1 MGTQEEKSRVT
12 DSTSVPLAETADASG
27 AIMPEAPESTPASS
41 SPAETSSPTEP
52 TTGRGERSLAEIA
65 GEGPGPLA
73 DENPRVQAVFQ
84 ESSLAMPDAPA
95 GHGAGHDLAPV
106 DATTDESRTRRRAQ
120 RARDGA
126 WLGGVCAGLA
136 KHLGIP
142 PLVIRLGFVALFC
155 TQFVGALL
163 YAVLWL
169 VMAPEERRRTPG
181 LEAHDRAG
189 MRQTASTPRGA
200 DVAAVVALGVFGV
213 GVVWLVQA
221 LGWGMLPE
229 IFVPVTLASVGAAM
243 VWRQADVGRGFDE
256 ANRSWFN
263 RLVAGGGWTAVMR
276 MVFGLLLVGAALTL
290 LLLTQGNLAQLPQVL
305 AMTALALAGLSV
317 VLAPWIQR
325 SRAALNEARA
335 ERARADARADVAAH
349 LHDSVLQTLALIQR
363 QSEDGRVVQQLARR
377 QERELRRWLY
387 GEEAAEST
395 LKAALQSA
403 AAEVEDE
410 HAVPVELIVVGDHA
424 LTPGLW
430 ALVKAVREAMV
441 NSAKHSGADVIDVY
455 AEVDGDHV
463 QTYIRD
469 RGRGFSLDEIP
480 EDRQGLRGSIMD
492 RMERHNGRAVIKTS
506 PDNGT
511 EVRLEMDS

>member
-1 MGTQEEKSRVT
+1 MNTQEHQSDALSADPAPAT
-12 DSTSVPLAETADASG
+12 DPSSLSDPSPLSDTATSEET
-27 AIMPEAPESTPASS
+27 PTTPAS
-41 SPAETSSPTEP
+41 AESAESA
-52 TTGRGERSLAEIA
+52 RGERSLLDIA
-65 GEGPGPLA
+65 GPGPGALA
-73 DENPRVQAVFQ
+73 DDPPARTAAEGQTPTA
-84 ESSLAMPDAPA
+84 APPA
-95 GHGAGHDLAPV
+95 GAVEPGPDTPGETSSP
-106 DATTDESRTRRRAQ
+106 ERRKAL

-142 PLVIRLGFVALFC
+142 VLVIRLGFVALFC
-155 TQFVGALL
+155 TQFIGALL

-169 VMAPEERRRTPG
+169 VIPPEGRRRSPG

-189 MRQTASTPRGA
+189 MRQESSAPRGA

-221 LGWGMLPE
+221 LGWGMAPE
-229 IFVPVTLASVGAAM
+229 IFVPVTLASVGAAL
-243 VWRQADVGRGFDE
+243 VWRQADVGRGLEE
-256 ANRSWFN
+256 ANRSWFT
-263 RLVAGGGWTAVMR
+263 RLVAGGGWAAVMR
-276 MVFGLLLVGAALTL
+276 MVFGLLLVGAAVAL

-305 AMTALALAGLSV
+305 AMTALALAGLSI

-325 SRAALNEARA
+325 SRAALDEARQ

-363 QSEDGRVVQQLARR
+363 QSADGRVVQQLARR

-387 GEEAAEST
+387 GDEVIEST
-395 LKAALQSA
+395 LKAAFTA
-403 AAEVEDE
+403 AAVEVEDE
-410 HAVPVELIVVGDHA
+410 HAVPVELIMVGDHD
-424 LTPGLW
+424 LTPGLGT
-430 ALVKAVREAMV
+430 LVKAAREAMV
-441 NSAKHSGADVIDVY
+441 NAAKHSGADEIDVY
-455 AEVDGDHV
+455 VEVAGDHV
-463 QTYIRD
+463 EAYIRD
-469 RGRGFSLDEIP
+469 RGRGFCLDSISD
-480 EDRQGLRGSIMD
+480 DRQGVRGSIMD